1 MWLAALRE
9 TDKQDPTEQH
19 LICEDHFLPEDI
31 TKNGVHSD
39 AIPIMPPCFDGAWG
53 AESEEERCFTPE
65 EENIDESDDVDDDD
79 GGGGS
84 CKAEVLPVTEPPQQV
99 RAFSSSLSFHSLFL
113 VVVELCCQAFF
124 LSLAAAPASPGSSGG
139 DSGVDGCKVWKLLLV
154 FQSTPL
160 QRRDSVMW
168 CVFACQ

>member
-53 AESEEERCFTPE
+53 PDSDEEEPEEHCSSAE
-65 EENIDESDDVDDDD
+65 EENNDESDDVDEERE
-79 GGGGS
+79 GVGS
-84 CKAEVLPVTEPPQQV
+84 FQAEELPVTEPPQQV
-99 RAFSSSLSFHSLFL
+99 
-113 VVVELCCQAFF
+113 
-124 LSLAAAPASPGSSGG
+124 
-139 DSGVDGCKVWKLLLV
+139 
-154 FQSTPL
+154 
-160 QRRDSVMW
+160 
-168 CVFACQ
+168 

>member
-53 AESEEERCFTPE
+53 AESEEEQEEGCSTAE
-65 EENIDESDDVDDDD
+65 EENDDD
-79 GGGGS
+79 GDGDGEDVDEGGAGD
-84 CKAEVLPVTEPPQQV
+84 CKAEELPVTEPLQQV
-99 RAFSSSLSFHSLFL
+99 
-113 VVVELCCQAFF
+113 
-124 LSLAAAPASPGSSGG
+124 
-139 DSGVDGCKVWKLLLV
+139 
-154 FQSTPL
+154 
-160 QRRDSVMW
+160 
-168 CVFACQ
+168 